1 MNRPVSGRTMSSP
14 IFEECYLHIGP
25 PKSGTTS
32 IQQTLWKNRDAL
44 AAAGIYYPSL
54 EANHRFFVSAFHQEP
69 EQFDYNRLRNLSGP
83 KLRRTNARKMQ
94 EFENEASE
102 SGCKTL
108 VISAEHLQLLDREAI
123 GNVRTYLQGIA
134 KKTYIVCYIR
144 HPVLAASSYAQES
157 VKNGA
162 RRLADVQ
169 KHPPY
174 YRFGNKLREWVEAF
188 GRDWVVLRV
197 LSRERLYRE
206 DLIQDFLNV
215 VSYSGPEFSTA
226 VRERAGLSAAAVLI
240 ADSVADFAPK
250 FSKERAPHGYLH
262 RIEGKPFRLSREALL
277 KVQEQCKSDL
287 EYLEKEF
294 GVVLP
299 DPEIEAAPGDPFD
312 EDAIRSIARLLNN
325 FALTRPIAEEG

>member
-1 MNRPVSGRTMSSP
+1 MSLQT
-14 IFEECYLHIGP
+14 FKECYLHIGP
-25 PKSGTTS
+25 PKTGTTS

-44 AAAGIYYPSL
+44 AAAGIHYPSL

-69 EQFDYNRLRNLSGP
+69 EQFDYNRMNNLAGP
-83 KLRRTNARKMQ
+83 RLRRVNARKMR
-94 EFENEASE
+94 EFEKEASE

-123 GNVRTYLQGIA
+123 GKVRTYLQGIA
-134 KKTYIVCYIR
+134 EKTYIVCYIR
-144 HPVLAASSYAQES
+144 HPVLAASSYAQEAI
-157 VKNGA
+157 KNGA

-169 KHPPY
+169 EHPPY

-197 LSRERLYRE
+197 LSRDLLYRG

-215 VSYSGPEFSTA
+215 LSYSGPEFPTA
-226 VRERAGLSAAAVLI
+226 VREREGLSAAGVLI
-240 ADSVADFAPK
+240 ADSLADFAPK
-250 FSKERAPHGYLH
+250 FSKNRAPHGYLQ
-262 RIEGKPFRLSREALL
+262 RIEGKPFRLKREALL
-277 KVQEQCKSDL
+277 KVQEQCKTDL

-299 DPEIEAAPGDPFD
+299 DPEIEAPPGDPFD
-312 EDAIRSIARLLNN
+312 AEAILSIAKLLNN
-325 FALTRPIAEEG
+325 FALTRPVTDE